1 MERFLASLMEK
12 MTKTEGKF
20 ENEKNLKRRR
30 RYLLPLRIELKFFR
44 NGRGG

>member
-20 ENEKNLKRRR
+20 ENEKNLKKKKK
-30 RYLLPLRIELKFFR
+30 IFASVE
-44 NGRGG
+44 N